1 MRIPATVSN
10 PEQPHAGTPS
20 TPSPPRPSRAA
31 AVYSAAISAAGVLV
45 VTHSIVSIAGAPIE
59 YGWLLLLALAGASG
73 WATLRIPGMPISFS
87 ISDLFTVA
95 SAMLFGP
102 AAGALTAGLDGLV
115 LSLRMAVTRRSVARL
130 AFNVSAPA
138 LANFAAAHA
147 FAALAD
153 DPGHVDGPLTAIRL
167 LGALGVFAGVA
178 YGLNTGLVATAVA
191 LDGRTGI
198 ADVWRRHFSGL
209 WVNHLGGAFGGML
222 LMLLGR
228 VHTLDVVLL
237 FVPLPVIL
245 YMAFRHAVGRAEDQ
259 IGHLG
264 KLNRVYVAAIEAL
277 AQAVDAKDQ
286 VTHDHV
292 RRVQTRALELA
303 RALGVDGEAELQ
315 AIKAAALLHDIGK
328 LAIPEHILNKPGRLT
343 AAEYEVM
350 KRHAPIGAEIL
361 SVIDFPYPVVPI
373 VRHHHENWNGTGYPD
388 GLAGDAIPIGARIL
402 AVVDCFDALT
412 SDRPYRPRL
421 RDEEALAILASRKES
436 MYDPRVVDAF
446 FALHTA
452 ERSVEPSQ
460 PAPAAVPQEREE
472 SPGAGPHHEQRPGAV
487 PDARLLAAFSRLGAA
502 VARTGGPQLAA
513 AVWSFVQAWLP
524 PAALVVYAVD
534 EEQGVLSPLATGG
547 AFDPGLEAGDDIP
560 VGERL
565 SGWVAA
571 TGQSV
576 LNSDARLDLLEAA
589 RETSSLRSAVAVP
602 IIDGDGPAIGVLALY
617 AREADAF
624 GEAHRSL
631 LDAAAGAIAASM
643 GAAVRESARLS
654 RRRVS

>member
-1 MRIPATVSN
+1 M
-10 PEQPHAGTPS
+10 
-20 TPSPPRPSRAA
+20 
-31 AVYSAAISAAGVLV
+31 LV
-45 VTHSIVSIAGAPIE
+45 VTWSIVSIAGDPIE
-59 YGWLLLLALAGASG
+59 YGWLLLLVLAAASG

-115 LSLRMAVTRRSVARL
+115 LSLRMAVTRRSAARL

-147 FAALAD
+147 FAALATE
-153 DPGHVDGPLTAIRL
+153 PGHVDGPLTAIRL
-167 LGALGVFAGVA
+167 LGSLGVFAAVA
-178 YGLNTGLVATAVA
+178 YVLNTGLVAIAVA
-191 LDGRTGI
+191 LDQRTGV

-228 VHTLDVVLL
+228 AHTVDVALL

-286 VTHDHV
+286 VTHGHV

-303 RALGVDGEAELQ
+303 RALGVDDEAELQ

-373 VRHHHENWNGTGYPD
+373 VRHHHENWDGSGYPD

-446 FALHTA
+446 FALQLA
-452 ERSVEPSQ
+452 ERNTEAPQ
-460 PAPAAVPQEREE
+460 PAPPPAREE
-472 SPGAGPHHEQRPGAV
+472 DDTPAAPGPHHEQRPGAV
-487 PDARLLAAFSRLGAA
+487 PDARLLAAFSRLGA
-502 VARTGGPQLAA
+502 VLARTSGPQLAA
-513 AVWSFVQAWLP
+513 AVWSAAQGWLP

-534 EEQGVLSPLATGG
+534 EERGVLTPLATGG
-547 AFDPGLEAGDDIP
+547 AFDPALETGDEIP

-576 LNSDARLDLLEAA
+576 LNSDARLDLAEATRA
-589 RETSSLRSAVAVP
+589 TSSLRSAVAVP
-602 IIDGDGPAIGVLALY
+602 IFDGDGPAIGVLALY
-617 AREADAF
+617 ARDTDAF
-624 GEAHRSL
+624 DDALRSL
-631 LDAAAGAIAASM
+631 LDAAADAIASPLAT
-643 GAAVRESARLS
+643 ALRESARRARLK
-654 RRRVS
+654 VS